1 MAGHVGAQLAAE
13 TCRAGGLGFLAA
25 GHLQDV
31 APLELEIQ
39 KFREL
44 QQQQQQQQ
52 QQQHHSKNESD
63 ATDSSHTYPLC
74 IGFIGYSTFGT
85 PEGWK
90 RFEYILEKYRP
101 DVVQFF
107 APAVLSQKDSTDI
120 TNVSMAQ
127 KYSAKVLAQVGT
139 VQDARQALEAGVD
152 GLIVQGSEAGGHGV
166 RPSLGSGTLS
176 LAANVVAI
184 ANNHNKDIPVLA
196 AGGIVD
202 GRGLVAALALGCDGV
217 VLGTRLWASKES
229 TGKTSLKQRLVET
242 ESCDDVVRTT
252 AFDQIQNSYSATP
265 WPNPYDS
272 VGSVRNQFSSRWDG
286 KMDELATVLESPQSE
301 IVLAYQNAQQEG
313 NADIC
318 VNYAGEGV
326 GLIHEIEPAYDI
338 IQRVNQEAI
347 DVLQSLQSNVYT
359 ETNERKRRK

>member
-39 KFREL
+39 KFRE
-44 QQQQQQQQ
+44 
-52 QQQHHSKNESD
+52 KNESD
-63 ATDSSHTYPLC
+63 ATDSSHTYPLG

-107 APAVLSQKDSTDI
+107 APAVLSQKDSTDSTVTTT

-166 RPSLGSGTLS
+166 HRSLGSGTLS

-184 ANNHNKDIPVLA
+184 ANSHNKDIPVLA

-229 TGKTSLKQRLVET
+229 TGKASLKQRLVET

-252 AFDQIQNSYSATP
+252 AFDQIQNSYSSTP
-265 WPNPYDS
+265 WPVPYDS
-272 VGSVRNQFSSRWDG
+272 VGSVRNTFSGRWDG
-286 KMDELATVLESPQSE
+286 KTDELASVLESPPNE
-301 IVLAYQNAQQEG
+301 VVLEYKKAQQEG
-313 NADIC
+313 SC
-318 VNYAGEGV
+318 G
-326 GLIHEIEPAYDI
+326 
-338 IQRVNQEAI
+338 
-347 DVLQSLQSNVYT
+347 S
-359 ETNERKRRK
+359 RRRSHP